1 MKIFDIM
8 SLVEVQGLTV
18 TNNNAI
24 TFAKVANC
32 LELLDKTAEEAHNI
46 RNEFVGKFYEVF
58 GQVKDKFEETIILSY
73 VTGVID
79 YYLTTVPNG
88 YDYI

>member
-1 MKIFDIM
+1 MMIFETM
-8 SLVEVQGLTV
+8 SLVEVKGVTV
-18 TNNNAI
+18 ANNNAI
-24 TFAKVANC
+24 TFAKVANS

-58 GQVKDKFEETIILSY
+58 GQTKDRFEEMIILSY

-88 YDYI
+88 YNYI